1 MTPFSAPGTG
11 AAPPRPQG
19 PPAAAGVPRPMMGSY
34 GNNLAAAVR
43 VAPSQTPRVQA
54 PIARPRMPLAPHAQG
69 APIAGVPRP
78 MVNPGGAP
86 MSAPSPTPRMQ
97 AVPQPARA
105 PGIPPNTRAVG
116 ATVPSARPHTPLS
129 QPTQRAPAVANPA
142 APSLGKRPPTTT
154 GPSPVPAAK
163 RHAPIPRPQQGAA
176 PTGGAPLP
184 TNPAVGVGAPSP
196 SRHAPAGN
204 ATPSRPSPSQL
215 PNLSYIG
222 VYRDPSKGWMA
233 RAMDLKRRAARSIG
247 PFDDPHL
254 AALAHDRAAIACAGR
269 GIGGGAPLNF
279 ETAFYRVETAFLRR
293 WEGDVCDAVE
303 KGEYEKV
310 YARFLRA
317 GYKAALNIEDGDDGS
332 EQIAD
337 GVDAHA
343 DELIANCVG
352 DAQFF
357 WDDVEDFF
365 LCRAAEIGEE
375 ALKGKED
382 GRADGGKLLRNRFVE
397 MHRNKSLC
405 PDWRHKNRLE
415 KLRMMTLQ
423 KQQHDK
429 IQMHQQ
435 QQQQIQ
441 TQQRQRQ
448 IQMQQQQRQQQIQ
461 MKPEQQQHIQ
471 PHQQQHQVQMQQQR
485 QQQIQQRQQQFQHQM
500 MIQNQRQQHMMMAQQ
515 QQQLLDDDATVQV
528 KQEQS

>member
-269 GIGGGAPLNF
+269 GVARGAPLNF
-279 ETAFYRVETAFLRR
+279 EAAFYRVETAFLHR

-303 KGEYEKV
+303 KGEYEKI
-310 YARFLRA
+310 YAKFLRA
-317 GYKAALNIEDGDDGS
+317 GYKAALNIEDGDDGG
-332 EQIAD
+332 EQIAES
-337 GVDAHA
+337 VDAHA
-343 DELIANCVG
+343 DELIASCVG
-352 DAQFF
+352 DAEFF

-382 GRADGGKLLRNRFVE
+382 GRDDGGKLLRNRSERRGHELAILAIAGTEHCHLKKMVLVDVHAAPSSPGRRRDLDEAEPPTSCVDERATHGSERGLHEGQPLLAKPPGWLWRGVLAGGRQVAGAE
-397 MHRNKSLC
+397 MVAVRVITVLDAD
-405 PDWRHKNRLE
+405 PR
-415 KLRMMTLQ
+415 
-423 KQQHDK
+423 
-429 IQMHQQ
+429 IQVVVVACLAHE
-435 QQQQIQ
+435 
-441 TQQRQRQ
+441 RQ
-448 IQMQQQQRQQQIQ
+448 M
-461 MKPEQQQHIQ
+461 P
-471 PHQQQHQVQMQQQR
+471 V
-485 QQQIQQRQQQFQHQM
+485 
-500 MIQNQRQQHMMMAQQ
+500 A
-515 QQQLLDDDATVQV
+515 
-528 KQEQS
+528 